1 MNKQSLILSILLFAP
16 IFGVAQQIDE
26 AFLKNLPTDL
36 RADFEKQSQLT
47 ADERDQNY
55 VNPETRID
63 NLENA
68 LESAERMLEN
78 ISRDLEREESK
89 NNQLERIGDK
99 FFQTYQASFLPINE
113 PNADPSYILDAGDQI
128 TLQLIGQKNIVS
140 KIKIKRDGAINIPD
154 IGDIIVAGLSL
165 QEATELVKKQVSQ
178 AFIGV
183 EAFVSLSEL
192 RDINVLVVG
201 NARQPGMYTLS
212 GASSAL
218 SLLYAAGGIDENGSY
233 RDIIHKRNNKD
244 LQTIDL
250 YEILLKGNLTF
261 SHQLRSGDV
270 LVVNPRLSEVRISGA
285 FANPGIYEVLPSEN
299 LSNLLALAGMQGSH
313 VSNNLAI
320 ERYTNGSTQQ
330 IVLDRSS
337 VDSFKVL
344 DGDSVSLLGSRPQFN
359 KTKLVTISGE
369 VNVPGIYAIDD
380 NTTLLELIRQA
391 GSYTA
396 QAYPAGGILLRESLK
411 ELETASKEKSYNE
424 LIRYLI
430 ASPNFSS
437 TVSSSTGEGIIT
449 FLSLLKSYEPV
460 GRTVTEFSLAKL
472 NTNPSLNRVLQ
483 DGDQIH
489 IPAYA
494 PDVFIFGEVMNPGS
508 VPYKEM
514 ANPHDY
520 IAAAGNISRV
530 ADEDRILLISPSGE
544 VRIITKQRFRI
555 FQDNLMV
562 LPGSTIYV
570 PREVGKLD
578 GINLAS
584 TLAPIVSSLALSIAS
599 LNSINN

>member
-1 MNKQSLILSILLFAP
+1 MYKQPIILSILLFAP
-16 IFGVAQQIDE
+16 IFGVAQQLDD
-26 AFLKNLPTDL
+26 AFLKSLPANLQD
-36 RADFEKQSQLT
+36 DFLAQSQD
-47 ADERDQNY
+47 ADDKDKNY

-63 NLENA
+63 NLEQA
-68 LESAERMLEN
+68 LASAEQTLNN
-78 ISRDLEREESK
+78 IKRDLEREASK
-89 NNQLERIGDK
+89 NDQFERIGEK
-99 FFQTYQASFLPINE
+99 FFQSYQATFLPINE
-113 PNADPSYILDAGDQI
+113 PNADPTYVLDAGDQI
-128 TLQLIGQKNIVS
+128 TLQLIGQKNTVN
-140 KIKIKRDGAINIPD
+140 KLKIKRDGAINVPD
-154 IGDIIVAGLSL
+154 IGDVSIAGLSL
-165 QEATELVKKQVSQ
+165 QEATALIKKLVAQ

-212 GASSAL
+212 GGSSPL

-233 RDIIHKRNNKD
+233 RDISHKRNNAE

-250 YEILLKGNLTF
+250 YEVLLKGNLAF

-299 LSNLLALAGMQGSH
+299 LPNLLAVAGMQGSH
-313 VSNNLAI
+313 ASNSLTI
-320 ERYTNGSTQQ
+320 ERYTNGSTKQ

-337 VDSFKVL
+337 LDSFKVL
-344 DGDSVSLLGSRPQFN
+344 DGDGISLLGSRPQFN
-359 KTKLVTISGE
+359 KTKQVIISGE
-369 VNVPGIYAIDD
+369 VNAPGTYAIDD
-380 NTTLLELIRQA
+380 NTTLLDLIRQA
-391 GSYTA
+391 GSYTE
-396 QAYPAGGILLRESLK
+396 QAYPIGGILMRENIK

-424 LIRYLI
+424 LIRYLV

-437 TVSSSTGEGIIT
+437 ILASPDSKGIIT
-449 FLSLLKSYEPV
+449 FLSLLKDYEPV
-460 GRTVTEFSLAKL
+460 GRVATEFSIAKL
-472 NTNPSLNRVLQ
+472 NTNPTLNRVLE
-483 DGDQIH
+483 DGDRIH
-489 IPAYA
+489 IPAFA

-508 VPYKEM
+508 LPYKEM
-514 ANPHDY
+514 ANPQDY

-544 VRIITKQRFRI
+544 VEVITKRRFRI

-578 GINLAS
+578 GINLATS
-584 TLAPIVSSLALSIAS
+584 VAPIISSVALSLAS
-599 LNSINN
+599 LNAINN

>member
-16 IFGVAQQIDE
+16 IFGVAQQLDD
-26 AFLKNLPTDL
+26 AFLKSLPTNLQD
-36 RADFEKQSQLT
+36 DFLAQSQD
-47 ADERDQNY
+47 AEDKDKNY

-63 NLENA
+63 NLEQA
-68 LESAERMLEN
+68 LASAEQTLNN
-78 ISRDLEREESK
+78 IKRDLEREASK
-89 NNQLERIGDK
+89 NDQLERIGEK
-99 FFQTYQASFLPINE
+99 FFQSYQATFLPINE
-113 PNADPSYILDAGDQI
+113 PNADPTYVLDAGDQI
-128 TLQLIGQKNIVS
+128 TLQLIGQKNTVG
-140 KIKIKRDGAINIPD
+140 KLKIKRDGAINVPD
-154 IGDIIVAGLSL
+154 IGDVSIAGLSL
-165 QEATELVKKQVSQ
+165 QEATALIKKMIAQ

-212 GASSAL
+212 GGSSPL

-233 RDIIHKRNNKD
+233 RDISHKRNNTE

-250 YEILLKGNLTF
+250 YEVLLKGNLAF

-299 LSNLLALAGMQGSH
+299 LPNLLAVAGMQVSH
-313 VSNNLAI
+313 VSNSLTI

-330 IVLDRSS
+330 IALDRSS

-344 DGDSVSLLGSRPQFN
+344 DGDGISLLGSRPQFN
-359 KTKLVTISGE
+359 KTKQVIISGE
-369 VNVPGIYAIDD
+369 VNAPGSYAIDD
-380 NTTLLELIRQA
+380 NTTLLELLRQA
-391 GSYTA
+391 GSYTD
-396 QAYPAGGILLRESLK
+396 QAYPIGGILMRENIK

-424 LIRYLI
+424 LIRYLV

-437 TVSSSTGEGIIT
+437 ILASPDSKGIIT
-449 FLSLLKSYEPV
+449 FLSLLKDYEPV
-460 GRTVTEFSLAKL
+460 GRVATEFSIAKL
-472 NTNPSLNRVLQ
+472 NTNPTLNRVLE
-483 DGDQIH
+483 DGDRIH
-489 IPAYA
+489 IPAFA

-514 ANPHDY
+514 ATPQDY
-520 IAAAGNISRV
+520 ITAAGNISRV

-544 VRIITKQRFRI
+544 VEVITKRRFRI

-578 GINLAS
+578 GINLATS
-584 TLAPIVSSLALSIAS
+584 VAPIISSVALSLAS

>member
-1 MNKQSLILSILLFAP
+1 
-16 IFGVAQQIDE
+16 
-26 AFLKNLPTDL
+26 
-36 RADFEKQSQLT
+36 
-47 ADERDQNY
+47 
-55 VNPETRID
+55 
-63 NLENA
+63 
-68 LESAERMLEN
+68 
-78 ISRDLEREESK
+78 
-89 NNQLERIGDK
+89 
-99 FFQTYQASFLPINE
+99 
-113 PNADPSYILDAGDQI
+113 
-128 TLQLIGQKNIVS
+128 
-140 KIKIKRDGAINIPD
+140 
-154 IGDIIVAGLSL
+154 
-165 QEATELVKKQVSQ
+165 
-178 AFIGV
+178 
-183 EAFVSLSEL
+183 
-192 RDINVLVVG
+192 
-201 NARQPGMYTLS
+201 
-212 GASSAL
+212 
-218 SLLYAAGGIDENGSY
+218 
-233 RDIIHKRNNKD
+233 
-244 LQTIDL
+244 
-250 YEILLKGNLTF
+250 
-261 SHQLRSGDV
+261 
-270 LVVNPRLSEVRISGA
+270 VVNPRLSEVRISGA

-313 VSNNLAI
+313 VSNSLAI

-344 DGDSVSLLGSRPQFN
+344 DGDAVSLLGSRPQFN

-369 VNVPGIYAIDD
+369 VNAPGIYAIDD
-380 NTTLLELIRQA
+380 NATLLELIRQA

-472 NTNPSLNRVLQ
+472 NANPSLNRVLQ

-514 ANPHDY
+514 ANPYDY
-520 IAAAGNISRV
+520 ISAAGNISRV

-599 LNSINN
+599 LNSINK